1 MYVAAHHRRNM
12 NENTRVVCTI
22 FLFVN
27 DHTISFFVSLL
38 DTPLCEN
45 TKRYDTTCHSFA
57 TTMSAKNPTP
67 QDDAK
72 DKDIPSILPLAPG
85 GVYAVKWETRMKRAE
100 KLAITPIPDYR
111 KPLGDENRENPI
123 VFFDIVAGGYYLGQV
138 EIEVK
143 CDTCPIT
150 SENFLKL
157 VEYKCYAGT
166 KFKVYPGN
174 WLIGGDI
181 SDLDEVVWNA
191 NDPEFFNYPELLP
204 EVRQG
209 GQSIYEEVLFKDE
222 NFELKHDGPG
232 VLTMYNDDEPDAN
245 GSRFMITFD
254 KKNKE
259 LDGKHVAFGQV
270 VSGFDLLYSLQKL
283 GDARQ
288 EGHTFQRV
296 TIEKCGIKSNGGNA
310 VAAMEQQERGATTV
324 ARARGRNM
332 SDRKKTLRR
341 TGFVAPC
348 TRACSLA
355 SSSYMMRIF

>member
-1 MYVAAHHRRNM
+1 
-12 NENTRVVCTI
+12 
-22 FLFVN
+22 
-27 DHTISFFVSLL
+27 
-38 DTPLCEN
+38 
-45 TKRYDTTCHSFA
+45 
-57 TTMSAKNPTP
+57 
-67 QDDAK
+67 
-72 DKDIPSILPLAPG
+72 
-85 GVYAVKWETRMKRAE
+85 MKRAE
-100 KLAITPIPDYR
+100 KLVITPIPDYR

-143 CDTCPIT
+143 RDTCPIT

-283 GDARQ
+283 GDVVHSKVL
-288 EGHTFQRV
+288 EILIFQFLN
-296 TIEKCGIKSNGGNA
+296 C
-310 VAAMEQQERGATTV
+310 
-324 ARARGRNM
+324 
-332 SDRKKTLRR
+332 L
-341 TGFVAPC
+341 
-348 TRACSLA
+348 
-355 SSSYMMRIF
+355 